1 MDTCSPGAKPRARLS
16 LWPLL
21 LLKEN
26 WFNFFLFL
34 FFCFNLLFNFGFD
47 WGDRSNIRDSIQSYS
62 QTCRKSSKMHRY
74 TSCFQLLSWLFRF
87 SCCLASFFFLT
98 CLLFP
103 STVFQDVNVIVF
115 FGVGLLM
122 TFLKKYGYSGVGYN
136 FFIAALLC
144 QWGAIVNGCFNQ
156 IYIDGKDHIEIGL
169 RRYV

>member
-1 MDTCSPGAKPRARLS
+1 MFSTLIMIVS
-16 LWPLL
+16 
-21 LLKEN
+21 
-26 WFNFFLFL
+26 LFL
-34 FFCFNLLFNFGFD
+34 
-47 WGDRSNIRDSIQSYS
+47 
-62 QTCRKSSKMHRY
+62 
-74 TSCFQLLSWLFRF
+74 LSRF
-87 SCCLASFFFLT
+87 IFFFLT

-136 FFIAALLC
+136 FFIAALLS
-144 QWGAIVNGCFNQ
+144 QWGAIVNDCFNQ

>member
-1 MDTCSPGAKPRARLS
+1 MQNHAHVLAFDLYYFSKKIGSTFSFFNSSTLICSLILVSIEEIDQTFETAFGHIRKRVESRQKYTVTRHVFNCYYDCFAFLAVS
-16 LWPLL
+16 L
-21 LLKEN
+21 
-26 WFNFFLFL
+26 
-34 FFCFNLLFNFGFD
+34 
-47 WGDRSNIRDSIQSYS
+47 
-62 QTCRKSSKMHRY
+62 H
-74 TSCFQLLSWLFRF
+74 
-87 SCCLASFFFLT
+87 FFFLT

>member
-1 MDTCSPGAKPRARLS
+1 MFSTLIMIVS
-16 LWPLL
+16 
-21 LLKEN
+21 
-26 WFNFFLFL
+26 LFL
-34 FFCFNLLFNFGFD
+34 
-47 WGDRSNIRDSIQSYS
+47 
-62 QTCRKSSKMHRY
+62 
-74 TSCFQLLSWLFRF
+74 LSRF
-87 SCCLASFFFLT
+87 IFFFLT